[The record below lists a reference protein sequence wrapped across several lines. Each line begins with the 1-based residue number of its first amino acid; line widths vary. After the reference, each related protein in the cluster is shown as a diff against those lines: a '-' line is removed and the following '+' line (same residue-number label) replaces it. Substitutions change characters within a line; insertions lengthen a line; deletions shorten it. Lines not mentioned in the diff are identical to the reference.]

1 MTGPDL
7 AVPTPRPGLIPLLVG
22 DTPVVSVPVT
32 AGGREGTL
40 RLKLESFNPCG
51 SIKDRTAVALFGSL
65 AGQVDPV
72 TGIIESTSGN
82 LGVALAALSSAAH
95 VPFTAVVDPRTPAY
109 AVREMRRFGASVVVA
124 TDEDGRG
131 GYLLSRLALVDR
143 MLAERPTLRWTNQYE
158 NPANPAAHEWGTAP
172 ELARQV
178 PADTVVLAAVSTGG
192 TLSGLRSYAARATKW
207 TVVGVDVPG
216 SHAVGHTDGPR
227 LLSGIGSSKCSGFVS
242 AADGPVERVRPA
254 EAVAAAVWLLEQTG
268 IGVGASSGALVAAA
282 LRLIERD
289 RLTDVVCVC
298 ADGAGN
304 YLDTVYSPHWRAA
317 HGFRTDPPA
326 VVRGPVEWSTV

>member
-1 MTGPDL
+1 MTGPGL
-7 AVPTPRPGLIPLLVG
+7 ATPPPRAALVSLLVG
-22 DTPVVSVPVT
+22 DTPVASVPVT
-32 AGGREGTL
+32 AGGREGML

-51 SIKDRTAVALFGSL
+51 SIKDRTAVALFDSVTDQL
-65 AGQVDPV
+65 DPV
-72 TGIIESTSGN
+72 SGIVESTSGN
-82 LGVALAALSSAAH
+82 LGVALAALSSAAN

-109 AVREMRRFGASVVVA
+109 AVRQLHRLGASVVVA

-131 GYLLSRLALVDR
+131 GYLLSRLETVER

-158 NPANPAAHEWGTAP
+158 NPANPGAHEGGTAP

-178 PADTVVLAAVSTGG
+178 PADTVVLVAVSTGG
-192 TLSGLRSYAARATKW
+192 TLAGMRSYAARATKW

-216 SHAVGHTDGPR
+216 SYAVGHTEGPR
-227 LLSGIGSSKCSGFVS
+227 LLSGIGSSKHSGFV
-242 AADGPVERVRPA
+242 AAGDGPIERVRPA
-254 EAVAAAVWLLEQTG
+254 DAVAACVWLLEQTG

-289 RLTDVVCVC
+289 RLSDVVCVC

-304 YLDTVYSPHWRAA
+304 YLDTVYSPAWRAV
-317 HGFRTDPPA
+317 HGLGAEPPA
-326 VVRGPVEWSTV
+326 AACGPVEWSSA